1 MFSDTL
7 LQSFIIIFGPSP
19 FPPPF
24 ISRHRCNNDYSSTTF
39 NNGHFL
45 LFFHILLITLTLRR
59 FQSIFKSREFTKST
73 FKEKKSIF

>member
-7 LQSFIIIFGPSP
+7 LQSFIIIFG
-19 FPPPF
+19 PPPF